1 MQEARFDCRDSKI
14 KGARKAFKKAL
25 IPERHVKEDKIM
37 STEFNQIAG
46 EYLKTVITTHV
57 VAVEMEQGKLLT
69 DQMLDTKVARISR
82 LTNWNHREPLK
93 MKYLNGMDEVRDAV
107 RLQQNF
113 SEAFS
118 EVLRR
123 NSADEPRKSY

>member
-1 MQEARFDCRDSKI
+1 MPLRKRIDRKNTKEEKI
-14 KGARKAFKKAL
+14 KFTK
-25 IPERHVKEDKIM
+25 
-37 STEFNQIAG
+37 FNQIGG
-46 EYLKTVITTHV
+46 ENWKNVITTHV